1 MATKFKQNL
10 DVTGN
15 ITLSGQV
22 NAQGNVV
29 LGDADSDSVTF
40 SADVTSHI
48 IPDLTATYDLGADGK
63 AWRSVHTGNL
73 IFEGSN
79 VDGNE
84 TTFGVVNPTADRTI
98 NLPDSTGTVATEEW
112 VNAQGFGAGAGGSI
126 NGLNDVDTAT
136 SAPTTGQVL
145 KWDGNNWIPQ
155 NDTASSY
162 TDASVDTHLNQ
173 STATSNQV
181 LSWSGSDYAWVA
193 NGQGS
198 MSNVV
203 EDTTPQLGGNLD
215 INGKDIVSVSNIDIR
230 LLPNGNGK
238 VIFDGNGSTSGI
250 SVSDGLIEMRTGTG
264 TVAQID
270 LYCEVNNAHKVTI
283 KPPPHAEYSGNLT
296 FQLPNSNGTNGQ
308 YLKTDGNGVTSW
320 GTVSGGSTDLNSL
333 SAGVINT
340 QNDSIGFIDADDS
353 NNSKKET
360 VADFLTAIAGSGISV
375 SAGQLTAGTANNPG
389 GADTQ
394 VQFNDSSA
402 FGGDSDFTYNKTT
415 NTLTVVNLT
424 ATNITTTGSG
434 STTVTAGANIELNA
448 TNRVLVTDTV
458 FRLASMTTTQRNAV
472 ASPVNGDM
480 IYNST
485 TNQIES
491 YENSAWGATAGSG
504 GGSQNLFS
512 TIASSG
518 QNNIVADGTTDTLY
532 IEAGTGINI
541 TTDQNT
547 DTLTITAALAPDTVT
562 YDMMQ
567 DTSATDVVL
576 GRYSSGAGTV
586 QELSMGT
593 LRSIMGLEYFKTIAV
608 SGQSDV
614 VADSGLGDTL
624 TLVAGSNI
632 TLTTDASTDSITI
645 ASSGGGGGISN
656 VVDDTTPQLG
666 GDLDTNGKTIAYTF
680 NVGNNGASDY
690 TFSDPGSIWFPTQAN
705 DPVLYLRRGEQ
716 YKFVVNASGHPFQIR
731 TGSGGSAYN
740 TGVTNNGA
748 QVGTIIFKVP
758 MSAPATL
765 YYQCTIHGGMGNTI
779 NIV

>member
-1 MATKFKQNL
+1 MSTKFKQNL

-22 NAQGNVV
+22 NAQGNVT

-63 AWRSVHTGNL
+63 AWRSVHAGNL

-181 LSWSGSDYAWVA
+181 LSWSGTDYAWVT
-193 NGQGS
+193 NGAGS

-215 INGKDIVSVSNIDIR
+215 LNSKDV
-230 LLPNGNGK
+230 
-238 VIFDGNGSTSGI
+238 
-250 SVSDGLIEMRTGTG
+250 TGTG
-264 TVAQID
+264 N
-270 LYCEVNNAHKVTI
+270 VNITGNITLG
-283 KPPPHAEYSGNLT
+283 SGNLT
-296 FQLPNSNGTNGQ
+296 TTGKLLFANVYSAEADLPNATTYHGMFAHVHATGAGYFAHAGNWIKLANDSQLSSYQTTAGLNGAIDTHLNQSNPTSGHVLSWNGSDYAWVAQ
-308 YLKTDGNGVTSW
+308 SGG
-320 GTVSGGSTDLNSL
+320 GGGSTNP
-333 SAGVINT
+333 AG
-340 QNDSIGFIDADDS
+340 
-353 NNSKKET
+353 
-360 VADFLTAIAGSGISV
+360 
-375 SAGQLTAGTANNPG
+375 AN
-389 GADTQ
+389 TQ
-394 VQFNDSSA
+394 VQYNNNGS
-402 FGGDSDFTYNKTT
+402 FGAEADFTYNAST
-415 NTLTVVNLT
+415 NTLSVVNLT
-424 ATNITTTGSG
+424 ATSITTTGAG
-434 STTVTAGANIELNA
+434 SQTISAGANIELNA
-448 TNRVLVTDTV
+448 TNRVLITDTP
-458 FRLASMTTTQRNAV
+458 FRLASFTTTQRDAL

-485 TNQIES
+485 TNQLES
-491 YENSAWGATAGSG
+491 YENSAWVATSG
-504 GGSQNLFS
+504 GGSSQNLFN

-518 QNNIVADGTTDTLY
+518 QNNIVADGATDTLY
-532 IEAGTGINI
+532 IEAGSGISI

-547 DTLTITAALAPDTVT
+547 DTLTITATGGSGDITRVNITAGTGLTGT
-562 YDMMQ
+562 Q
-567 DTSATDVVL
+567 DTTTGDHTQTLAVDVGTTANKIVQL
-576 GRYSSGAGTV
+576 DGTAKLPAVDGSQLTNISGSG
-586 QELSMGT
+586 
-593 LRSIMGLEYFKTIAV
+593 IA
-608 SGQSDV
+608 SV
-614 VADSGLGDTL
+614 VA
-624 TLVAGSNI
+624 
-632 TLTTDASTDSITI
+632 
-645 ASSGGGGGISN
+645 
-656 VVDDTTPQLG
+656 DTTPQLG
-666 GDLDTNGKTIAYTF
+666 GDLDVNGKTIAHTF
-680 NVGNNGASDY
+680 VLGANGSSDY
-690 TFSDPGSIWFPTQAN
+690 TFSDAGNVWFPTTEN

-716 YKFVVNASGHPFQIR
+716 YIFTNNSGGSHPFQIR
-731 TGSGGSAYN
+731 VSNGGSAYS

-748 QVGTIIFKVP
+748 SSGNIVFKVP

-765 YYQCTIHGGMGNTI
+765 YYQCTSHSGMGNTI